1 MGCKVRVHVTF
12 KHEKQSNFNQKAKAK
27 ETVTVQIANPDD
39 QTENVT

>member
-27 ETVTVQIANPDD
+27 EIVTVQIANPDD
-39 QTENVT
+39 QTENVI